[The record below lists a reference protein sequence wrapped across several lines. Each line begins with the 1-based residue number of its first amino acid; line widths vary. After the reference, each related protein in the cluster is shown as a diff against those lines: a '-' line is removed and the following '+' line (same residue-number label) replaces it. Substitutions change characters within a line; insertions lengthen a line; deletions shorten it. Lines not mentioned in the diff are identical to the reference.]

1 MHKLIFWRYMKRY
14 ENPMCTHTF
23 ILYMFPMIKGLTKVL
38 ILHPLG
44 HLMNFQTN
52 TWNSLQFKPISNLTM
67 VCFHQ
72 NAIRRTLRL
81 TTPLRVK
88 VFMSYHSPLQS
99 RERTL
104 ASTLEIST
112 ISVRK
117 HKEESLGERSW
128 CLQDP
133 LWLWSYLHRLELIQ
147 EHSDKMYVVLF
158 SRSMFSMES
167 ILFFNICLSAAIDLE
182 SLGYI
187 CMHHTLSRAWKRSN
201 PGFLTISAH

>member
-1 MHKLIFWRYMKRY
+1 MHKLIFWRCMKRY

-72 NAIRRTLRL
+72 NAIRGTLRL

-117 HKEESLGERSW
+117 HKEESSGERSW
-128 CLQDP
+128 CLQDHYDFGVIYIDWNWSRNIRIKCMWFYSLDLCFLWNPYYFLIYVYP
-133 LWLWSYLHRLELIQ
+133 LQ
-147 EHSDKMYVVLF
+147 
-158 SRSMFSMES
+158 
-167 ILFFNICLSAAIDLE
+167 
-182 SLGYI
+182 
-187 CMHHTLSRAWKRSN
+187 
-201 PGFLTISAH
+201 